1 MLLKTSIS
9 ALCVLMITTAFAQSI
24 HSKDKEQIF
33 ANTKNLFVQH
43 YHFKNQI
50 QPTIDYLDKQ
60 WKAGRYNSY
69 TTVSEF
75 TLALAKDLQ
84 HYTRDKHLNFFY
96 RSAEVARDTAP
107 APTIPWGLLNENFL
121 NNGMTALQVLPGDVG
136 YMKLTAMGWFEET
149 MPAAFTYLQHT
160 QALIIDLRGN
170 GGGMLTNLVSSYL
183 LPEDSIHLIT
193 ISWNQRVDSIFT
205 IRKLNGPRYL
215 NKPVYLLTDKG
226 TFSSAEEFA
235 YDLQNLK
242 RATIV
247 GATTGGGANPGGTLP
262 VYTFEDGSRLDL
274 FISMA
279 RVESP
284 ITKTNWEGIGVKPD
298 VESQPEAALQKA
310 HALALEFLC
319 KKETNS
325 FIKEKYVEILTR
337 LNQDKTI
344 NGTN

>member
-1 MLLKTSIS
+1 MFIKQLFTSLCMLM
-9 ALCVLMITTAFAQSI
+9 ATTTIAQQLSL
-24 HSKDKEQIF
+24 KEQEEIL
-33 ANTKNLFVQH
+33 ANTKKVFAQH

-50 QPTIDYLDKQ
+50 KPTINYLDQQ
-60 WKAGRYNSY
+60 WRTGMYDSL
-69 TTVSEF
+69 TTLTAF
-75 TLALAKDLQ
+75 TLALSKDLQ
-84 HYTRDKHLNFFY
+84 HFTHDKHLNFFHQP
-96 RSAEVARDTAP
+96 AQVAKDTAP
-107 APTIPWGLLNENFL
+107 APSIPWGLLNENFL

-136 YMKLTAMGWFEET
+136 YMRLQAMGWFEET

-160 QALIIDLRGN
+160 RALIIDLRGN
-170 GGGMLTNLVSSYL
+170 GGGMLTNLISSYL

-205 IRKLNGPRYL
+205 VRKLNGPRYL
-215 NKPVYLLTDKG
+215 DKPVYLLTDKG

-262 VYTFEDGSRLDL
+262 VYTFTDGSRLDL

-284 ITKTNWEGIGVKPD
+284 ITKTNWEGTGVRPD
-298 VESQPEAALQKA
+298 VESLPEAALQKA
-310 HALALEFLC
+310 HMLALE
-319 KKETNS
+319 
-325 FIKEKYVEILTR
+325 
-337 LNQDKTI
+337 
-344 NGTN
+344 